1 MPCTEEPLLLSHQ
14 FIQKTF
20 SSALAHYVIL
30 MQSYRF
36 LLVQILLNEKLLIIA
51 SSTDDN
57 PHTGGRAA
65 VSLAPAMAGK
75 INIIYLFIYLF
86 IYL

>member
-1 MPCTEEPLLLSHQ
+1 LC
-14 FIQKTF
+14 
-20 SSALAHYVIL
+20 ALV
-30 MQSYRF
+30 
-36 LLVQILLNEKLLIIA
+36 
-51 SSTDDN
+51 STDDN

-86 IYL
+86 IYSYGDYLFAIPMAIYQELSENP